1 MVEIKTVE
9 EFDNIISNN
18 NIVVVKFGAE
28 WCGPCKTFHTV
39 LKSLEQTLIDENTK
53 GDIICGVDVEEVAE
67 LTNKFHIKNVP
78 TTLIFKGGEIVDK
91 LIGTQSE
98 SKLKEKIDKLI

>member
-9 EFDNIISNN
+9 EFDNIISKN

-39 LKSLEQTLIDENTK
+39 LKSL
-53 GDIICGVDVEEVAE
+53 
-67 LTNKFHIKNVP
+67 
-78 TTLIFKGGEIVDK
+78 
-91 LIGTQSE
+91 
-98 SKLKEKIDKLI
+98 